1 MQTLERPQIAP
12 SLDVAAS
19 QTEEPRAHAL
29 TRHEYQL
36 LTEAGAFKAR
46 RVELIEGVI
55 YDKMAA
61 MLSPHAAS
69 VRRVDTA
76 FHAAFANQSVI
87 SIQLPIVLDDN
98 SEPEPDAMLTRGV
111 DADYDNRHP
120 APDDVLLALEV
131 SDSTLAFDRREKAS
145 AYARANIVEYWIL
158 NVPERQLEIHRGPQR
173 DSAMPFGWGYSVRL
187 IVPESGRAATEWKP
201 ETEFAVA
208 DCCHARRAS
217 SSL

>member
-61 MLSPHAAS
+61 MLSPHAMAVS
-69 VRRVDTA
+69 KTSLAFSTA
-76 FHAAFANQSVI
+76 FGGQCAI
-87 SIQLPIVLDDN
+87 RCQLPVRLNDN
-98 SEPEPDAMLTRGV
+98 SEPEPDLALARGI
-111 DADYDNRHP
+111 DDDYSEHP
-120 APDDVLLALEV
+120 APADVLLALEV

-145 AYARANIVEYWIL
+145 AYARANIIEYWIL
-158 NVPERQLEIHRGPQR
+158 NVPERQLEVHRGPQR

-187 IVPESGRAATEWKP
+187 IVPESGRVATGWKP

-208 DCCHARRAS
+208 DLLPRGS
-217 SSL
+217 